1 MENFVRSFTKFA
13 FKHVRTGN
21 LILENFPKG
30 VSNTWDLR
38 HFRDPSEGTE
48 IFQHDLHAHC
58 IAVMSLQKGFSTY
71 NRVGENKFLKFMV

>member
-21 LILENFPKG
+21 LIFENFPKG

-38 HFRDPSEGTE
+38 HFRGPSEGTE
-48 IFQHDLHAHC
+48 IFQHACMHIAHC
-58 IAVMSLQKGFSTY
+58 IAVMSLQKGF
-71 NRVGENKFLKFMV
+71 